1 MKKIMNCFV
10 GFVLVIASCAAPD
23 QKSNYI
29 NTVQGER
36 PVSEMG
42 LTLIHEHVL
51 VDFIGADSTGYH
63 RWDKDSV
70 VQRVLPFLE
79 EIKARGVKTLVECT
93 PSYLGK
99 DPVLLQ
105 KLTEATGIQFITNTG
120 YYGAVEGKYLPEHAF
135 TESAEQLSRRW
146 IAEFENGIENTGV
159 KPGFIKISVNSG
171 PQLSEIDEKL
181 VRAAAITHRETN
193 LLIVSHTGTWET
205 ANAEI
210 QVLKEEKI
218 DLSHFVWVHAQAEKD
233 FGNYNIAAEEGV
245 WISLDGIAWDVAGHL
260 ERIVYCKENG
270 LLDHVLL
277 SHDAGWYSPGE
288 PNGGEFKGFTALFDE
303 LIPMLRE
310 NGFTQADLD
319 LMLIQ
324 NPGKAFSIK

>member
-1 MKKIMNCFV
+1 MRALIPLFLFVSVFGCSPQGSDEGKI
-10 GFVLVIASCAAPD
+10 
-23 QKSNYI
+23 Y
-29 NTVQGER
+29 TVTGEIS
-36 PVSEMG
+36 PSEMG
-42 LTLIHEHVL
+42 LTLIHEHIL

-70 VQRVLPFLE
+70 VQKVLPFLE
-79 EIKARGVKTLVECT
+79 EIKTRGVKTLVECT

-105 KLTEATGIQFITNTG
+105 KLSEATGIKFITNTG
-120 YYGAVEGKYLPEHAF
+120 YYGAVDGKYLPQHAY
-135 TESAEQLSRRW
+135 TESAKQLAERW
-146 IAEFENGIENTGV
+146 IAEFLDGIENTGV

-171 PQLSEIDEKL
+171 PHLSEIDEKL
-181 VRAAAITHRETN
+181 VRAAAFTQRETG

-210 QVLKEEKI
+210 DVLKEEKI

-233 FGNYNIAAEEGV
+233 FENYKKAAEEGV
-245 WISLDGIAWDVAGHL
+245 WISLDGIAWDIPGHL
-260 ERIVYCKENG
+260 ERIVYCKENV

-288 PNGGEFKGFTALFDE
+288 PNGGDFKGFTALFDE
-303 LIPMLRE
+303 LIPMLKE
-310 NGFTQADLD
+310 KGFTQSELD

>member
-1 MKKIMNCFV
+1 MRALIPLLLFVIVFGCTHQESEQGKIYSVN
-10 GFVLVIASCAAPD
+10 
-23 QKSNYI
+23 
-29 NTVQGER
+29 GEIS
-36 PVSEMG
+36 PSEMG
-42 LTLIHEHVL
+42 LTLIHEHIL

-93 PSYLGK
+93 PSFLGK

-105 KLTEATGIQFITNTG
+105 KLTEASGIQFITNTG
-120 YYGAVEGKYLPEHAF
+120 YYGAVEGKYLPPHAF
-135 TESAEQLSRRW
+135 TESAEQLAKRW
-146 IAEFENGIENTGV
+146 VKEFQEGIEDTGV
-159 KPGFIKISVNSG
+159 RPGFIKISVNSG
-171 PQLSEIDEKL
+171 APLSEMDTKL
-181 VRAAAITHRETN
+181 VMAAALTHRETG

-210 QVLKEEKI
+210 EVLKEEKI

-233 FGNYNIAAEEGV
+233 FENYKKAAEEGV
-245 WISLDGIAWDVAGHL
+245 WISLDGIAWDIPGHL

-270 LLDHVLL
+270 LLNHVLL

-288 PNGGEFKGFTALFDE
+288 SNGGDFKGFTALFDE
-303 LIPMLRE
+303 LIPILKE
-310 NGFTQADLD
+310 KGFTQSELD
-319 LMLIQ
+319 LMLIE
-324 NPGKAFSIK
+324 NPAKAFSIK